1 MIVIEPSK
9 KAETLKE
16 DPNAG
21 FRFYTMY
28 IVYDEYYYT
37 PRMYFSATTK
47 EGKNLTYEEI
57 KLDVMEEYRD
67 ATLTNES
74 FKFIDGATMPT
85 VHPCKHA
92 NVLKEM
98 SDTIE

>member
-1 MIVIEPSK
+1 MSS
-9 KAETLKE
+9 
-16 DPNAG
+16 
-21 FRFYTMY
+21 FR
-28 IVYDEYYYT
+28 
-37 PRMYFSATTK
+37 
-47 EGKNLTYEEI
+47 KNLTYEEI

-74 FKFIDGATMPT
+74 FKFVDGATMPT

-98 SDTIE
+98 SDTIEEGGTPVKPEVALFIFLKFIATVIPTVQFDLTGDLWLS